1 MKKENELLKV
11 KKEVNTLFMVV
22 SGLVCAIIGNFFH
35 PLGAIIG
42 FLVGGWLGHKKNKYP
57 FQINLLSRFFPIY
70 KNMAEIL
77 QIR

>member
-42 FLVGGWLGHKKNKYP
+42 FLVGGWLGHKYFRLYDEKGRK
-57 FQINLLSRFFPIY
+57 RW
-70 KNMAEIL
+70 
-77 QIR
+77 